1 MPSDK
6 LDGHREGDRVTLRL
20 EGQDYPA
27 RIERIGPP
35 EGEVRLL
42 VLSGSSGLQDLTDLR
57 EVNAQ
62 VIFRTWE
69 GLRIP
74 AEAVYVSDGETGV
87 YVVSGARAK
96 WKEVEILWD
105 SGAFLVVSD
114 GGSLRAGDAVL
125 LTDEPVSDG
134 DVLP

>member
-1 MPSDK
+1 M
-6 LDGHREGDRVTLRL
+6 TLRL
-20 EGQDYPA
+20 DGRDYPV
-27 RIERIGPP
+27 RIERIGPS
-35 EGEVRLL
+35 EGEARLL

-74 AEAVYVSDGETGV
+74 AEAVYVSEGEAGV
-87 YVVSGARAK
+87 YVVSGARAR

-105 SGAFLVVSD
+105 SGSYLVVSD